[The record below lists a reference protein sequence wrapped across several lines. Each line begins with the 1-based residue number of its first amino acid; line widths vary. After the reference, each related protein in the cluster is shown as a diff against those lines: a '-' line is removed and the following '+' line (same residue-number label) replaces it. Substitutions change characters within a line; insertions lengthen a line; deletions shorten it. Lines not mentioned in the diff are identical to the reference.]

1 MKERV
6 LTVSSC
12 LGLMLLT
19 LYVTGCASFNSKLPA
34 FDRAMAGTPQDPG
47 SARICFVRSSAM
59 LGAVITHYAVDC
71 GTELKYDAK
80 LIRGGD
86 VTIDFQPSQPFE
98 KVPLSAVSIKG
109 KDPMHANKDV
119 MGSVSLL
126 VLPPAANPVD
136 DGVVTTQLKRFLRDI
151 DLHQTGAGTYV
162 RTQVDIAP
170 CVEAM
175 KPNCRY
181 VGGVKSGGYAIFDR
195 APGTMRLRVITRG
208 GDEGFAPD
216 FVVEAGKQYVI
227 DYQYGLS
234 GVQFIMHPRPAQ
246 AP

>member
-1 MKERV
+1 MLVRTLKV
-6 LTVSSC
+6 LSS
-12 LGLMLLT
+12 LGLML
-19 LYVTGCASFNSKLPA
+19 YVSGCASFNSKLPA
-34 FDRAMAGTPQDPG
+34 FDRAMAGTLQDPG
-47 SARICFVRSSAM
+47 SARICLARSSTM

-80 LIRGGD
+80 LIRGRD
-86 VTIDFQPSQPFE
+86 VTIDLKSSQPFE
-98 KVPLSAVSIKG
+98 KVPQSAVSIKG
-109 KDPMHANKDV
+109 NDPMHANKDV

-126 VLPPAANPVD
+126 VLPPASDPVD

-170 CVEAM
+170 CVGTM

-181 VGGVKSGGYAIFDR
+181 VGGMKSGGYVIFDR
-195 APGTMRLRVITRG
+195 APGIMRLRVVTRG

-216 FVVEAGKQYVI
+216 FAVEAGKQYVI

-234 GVQFIMHPRPAQ
+234 GVQFVMHERPVRTQ
-246 AP
+246 